1 MKRIHNLAALLAATT
16 LLATACLDE
25 TVPTTSITSE
35 QMAQSQTSLEG
46 QNNAMAAS
54 VMNYGST
61 YSHAAYPALMIWRDV
76 YVGLLPVYST
86 TYDYFAHST
95 QYLGEGQLFYD
106 WWFQY
111 YNTIHNANALVALV
125 DPASATK
132 ETLVYLG
139 NAKGYRAWCYME
151 ASQVWEYK
159 RTGVAVLDA
168 QADERGL
175 WGLTVPLVTDKTT
188 MEEARTNTRA
198 PFWKMYRFIHQDLTD
213 AEKYLKGYQRSQVN
227 EMDSTA
233 IRALA
238 ARFWL
243 MLGSRFEESAE
254 DLQTQLSHE
263 NDADGY
269 APLGITSSTDC
280 YKLAADYAQAAIA
293 SNRTPTTR
301 EQWFDPK
308 AAFSD
313 AIQSWIFGIEMVP
326 DDNTGASWKNFVSFM
341 SPEAD
346 FGVANNM
353 YYAYRLC
360 DQAIYDQI
368 PDEDWR
374 KLTWVSPDDVG
385 TSTSVAKYG
394 TLLSG
399 SEFAQLPELCGLKFH
414 PSQGERTSFKEAAA
428 VDLPIIRLEEMYYIL
443 AEAKARQTDNPA
455 EGVAV
460 LEQFTNTFRYT
471 DGSYTCTATTM
482 DELMDE
488 LLTQKS
494 IEFWGEGIL
503 FWDYKRLRKGVT
515 TKYDGSNHPASYQHN
530 SPDGVVARWMNSYI
544 PSNEYQ
550 YNTAL
555 APQRNPDPSHTDE
568 MEY

>member
-1 MKRIHNLAALLAATT
+1 MKRIHNLAVILAATAA
-16 LLATACLDE
+16 LATSCLDE
-25 TVPTTSITSE
+25 TVPTSSITSG

-76 YVGLLPVYST
+76 YVGLFPIYST

-106 WWFQY
+106 WWYQY
-111 YNTIHNANALVALV
+111 FNTIHNANTLVGLV
-125 DPASATK
+125 DPATAETK
-132 ETLVYLG
+132 ALTYLG

-159 RTGVAVLDA
+159 RTGVATLDA
-168 QADERGL
+168 QADEREL
-175 WGLTVPLVTDKTT
+175 WGLTVPLVTEKTT
-188 MEEARTNTRA
+188 MQEARQNPRA
-198 PFWKMYRFIHQDLTD
+198 PFWKMYRFIHQDLAD
-213 AEKYLKGYQRSQVN
+213 AEKYLQGYERSQVN
-227 EMDSTA
+227 EMNTA
-233 IRALA
+233 VICALS

-243 MLGSRFEESAE
+243 MLGSRFEESTA
-254 DLQTQLSHE
+254 DLQQQLAHE

-269 APLGITSSTDC
+269 QPLGITTPADC
-280 YKLAADYAQAAIA
+280 YKLAADYAQAAISA
-293 SNRTPTTR
+293 SGAPTTR

-308 AAFSD
+308 TAFSD
-313 AIQSWIFGIEMVP
+313 AIQSWIFGIEMVA
-326 DDNTGASWKNFVSFM
+326 DDNKGESWKNFVSFT
-341 SPEAD
+341 SPEGD
-346 FGVANNM
+346 FGVANNS
-353 YYAYRLC
+353 YLAYRLC
-360 DQAIYDQI
+360 DQAIYDRI
-368 PDEDWR
+368 ADEDWR

-385 TSTSVAKYG
+385 TASSVSKYG

-399 SEFAQLPELCGLKFH
+399 SEFSYLPELCGLKFH
-414 PSQGERTSFKEAAA
+414 PSQGERVSFKEAAA
-428 VDLPIIRLEEMYYIL
+428 IDLPIIRVEEMYYLL
-443 AEAKARQTDNPA
+443 AEAKARQTGSVAD
-455 EGVAV
+455 GVQV
-460 LEQFTNTFRYT
+460 LEQFTNTYRYT
-471 DGSYTCTATTM
+471 DGSYTCSATTM

-503 FWDYKRLRKGVT
+503 FWDYKRLRKGVC
-515 TKYDGSNHPASYQHN
+515 TKYDGSNHPSTYQHN

-550 YNTAL
+550 YNTVL